1 MRKKLKDKQSGF
13 FKDFKKF
20 VTRGNVV
27 DMAIGVIVGGA
38 FTAIITALSNHV
50 LKPVINW
57 ILAKILKKDSLSEVY
72 TFLTRVNAED
82 GTPDLAQSIYIDWGA
97 LINAVLNFL
106 LVALTLFVIA
116 RIATGVMKRIKARE
130 LEAAAKAAEQ
140 KKAEE
145 TAKAEA
151 AAAAVA
157 AKEEQLQQ
165 FYTNIARG
173 VELLEELSKK

>member
-1 MRKKLKDKQSGF
+1 MRNKLKEKQRGF

-57 ILAKILKKDSLSEVY
+57 MLAKILKKDSLSEVY
-72 TFLTRVNAED
+72 TFLTRVD
-82 GTPDLAQSIYIDWGA
+82 GADGAPDLTQSIYIDWGA

-106 LVALTLFVIA
+106 LVAFTLFVIA
-116 RIATGVMKRIKARE
+116 RIASSVMKRIKARE
-130 LEAAAKAAEQ
+130 IEAARLEAER

-145 TAKAEA
+145 AEKNAA

-157 AKEEQLQQ
+157 AKEDQLQQ
-165 FYTNIARG
+165 FYANIRRG